1 MANFE
6 VCYEWM
12 MDNEDAGRNY
22 EKVSDDPPGAFA
34 ISGINS
40 AKFPTQFARID
51 ALPQSQR
58 AAAVHTFYEATFWNR
73 WYAQLIADEVAKR
86 VYDAAVNMG
95 PATAARLLQQA
106 AGAEQD
112 GAWGPLTVAAANG
125 HDPDALVTAF
135 KTARVNHYKAI
146 VDANPLRQGM
156 LKAWLARAMK

>member
-112 GAWGPLTVAAANG
+112 GAWGERP
-125 HDPDALVTAF
+125 
-135 KTARVNHYKAI
+135 
-146 VDANPLRQGM
+146 
-156 LKAWLARAMK
+156 